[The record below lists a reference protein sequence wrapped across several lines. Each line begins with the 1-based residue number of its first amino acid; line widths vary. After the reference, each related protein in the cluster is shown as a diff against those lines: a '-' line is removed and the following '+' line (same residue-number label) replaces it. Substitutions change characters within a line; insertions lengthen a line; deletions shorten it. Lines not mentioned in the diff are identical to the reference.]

1 MTDRLTPERRSWLM
15 SRVRSRDTIPERL
28 VRSLVHR
35 LGYRFRLHRRD
46 LPGTPDLVFPSRRA
60 IIFVHGC
67 FWHRHRGCRK
77 ATVPSTRKEFWL
89 QKFARNVNRDATVR
103 EALERAGWR
112 VLIVW
117 ECELRDI
124 DALEARVL
132 AFLGRTEVQR
142 QCQLTSSTRR

>member
-15 SRVRSRDTIPERL
+15 SRVRSRDTIPERV

-67 FWHRHRGCRK
+67 FWHRHQGCRK

-89 QKFARNVNRDATVR
+89 QKFARTVNRDATVR

-117 ECELRDI
+117 QCELRDI
-124 DALEARVL
+124 DALGSRVL
-132 AFLGRTEVQR
+132 AFLGHNEVRR
-142 QCQLTSSTRR
+142 QCRLTSSTRR

>member
-15 SRVRSRDTIPERL
+15 SRVHSRDTIPERV

-67 FWHRHRGCRK
+67 FWHRHQGCRK

-89 QKFARNVNRDATVR
+89 QKFARTVNRDATVR

-117 ECELRDI
+117 QCELRDI
-124 DALEARVL
+124 DALGPRVL
-132 AFLGRTEVQR
+132 VFLGRTEVRR
-142 QCQLTSSTRR
+142 QCRLTSSTRR

>member
-15 SRVRSRDTIPERL
+15 SRVHSRDTTPERL
-28 VRSLVHR
+28 VRRLVHR

-124 DALEARVL
+124 DALGPRVL
-132 AFLGRTEVQR
+132 AFLGRTEVRR
-142 QCQLTSSTRR
+142 QCRLTSSTRR